1 MLVAVQGLVK
11 YVIVLYLVT
20 HGLPVA
26 GEIELRELLSA
37 IGWSLLAQLRIS
49 G

>member
-1 MLVAVQGLVK
+1 MLAAVQGFVK
-11 YVIVLYLVT
+11 YAIVLYLVT

-26 GEIELRELLSA
+26 GESELRDLLSA
-37 IGWSLLAQLRIS
+37 IGWSLLAQFRIF